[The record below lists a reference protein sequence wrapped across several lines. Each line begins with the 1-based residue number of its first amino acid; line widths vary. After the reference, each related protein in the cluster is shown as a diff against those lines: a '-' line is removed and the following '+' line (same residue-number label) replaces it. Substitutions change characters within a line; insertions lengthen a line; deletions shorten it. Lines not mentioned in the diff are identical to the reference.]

1 MIFKRRNVTFAQASH
16 VKISPTITIAQF
28 MKIITF
34 FPRKDDGIVY
44 VQMHQK
50 YM

>member
-16 VKISPTITIAQF
+16 IKMPPTITIAQF

-34 FPRKDDGIVY
+34 FPRKVNDIVY
-44 VQMHQK
+44 AQMHQT